1 MISKRKLTTGIF
13 APKNRKFLIAGVA
26 AAAIGTWLLAGDKI
40 KAIFKGEPEPP
51 SLPEPEPTPAP
62 AQAIAPPR
70 IVQQVTTTESIDLDK
85 RLLKGV
91 TGNEVERLQTQ
102 INDTFYKL
110 GYKKGH
116 VFDNKDTGKSWK
128 FPLTVDGD
136 FGEQT
141 YNAVY
146 NNYVFFKDKGYITL
160 DQARYDWVY
169 YYGYKGFDFPSSLRS
184 SSRYKRYAD
193 RYKTGK
199 IDAQK

>member
-40 KAIFKGEPEPP
+40 KAILKGEKEPP

-62 AQAIAPPR
+62 AQAIVQPK

-85 RLLKGV
+85 RLLVGV
-91 TGNEVERLQTQ
+91 TGNEVERLQT
-102 INDTFYKL
+102 ILNDFGYKL
-110 GYKKGH
+110 KLKQGNTYG
-116 VFDNKDTGKSWK
+116 TGKK
-128 FPLTVDGD
+128 YIFPLKVDGN

-141 YNAVY
+141 YNAAY
-146 NNYVFFKDKGYITL
+146 NNLNFLRDKGYITL
-160 DQARYDWVY
+160 DEARYDWAY
-169 YYGYKGFDFPSSLRS
+169 FLGKNGFDFPDSLRS

>member
-62 AQAIAPPR
+62 AQAIAPAR

-85 RLLKGV
+85 RLLLGV
-91 TGNEVERLQTQ
+91 TGNEVKRLQVQ
-102 INDTFYKL
+102 INDTLGKL
-110 GYKKGH
+110 GFERGPVTNKWNKK
-116 VFDNKDTGKSWK
+116 WI
-128 FPLTVDGD
+128 FPLKTDGN

-141 YNAVY
+141 YNATY
-146 NNYVFFKDKGYITL
+146 ANYPFFRDKGYITL

-169 YYGYKGFDFPSSLRS
+169 FLGKNGFDFPDSLRS

>member
-51 SLPEPEPTPAP
+51 SLPEPESTPAP

-85 RLLKGV
+85 RLLVGV
-91 TGNEVERLQTQ
+91 TGNEVERLQT
-102 INDTFYKL
+102 ILNDFGYKL
-110 GYKKGH
+110 KLKQGNTYG
-116 VFDNKDTGKSWK
+116 TGKK
-128 FPLTVDGD
+128 YIFPLKVDGK

-141 YNAVY
+141 YNAGY
-146 NNYVFFKDKGYITL
+146 NNFNFLRDKGYITL

-169 YYGYKGFDFPSSLRS
+169 FLGKNGFDFPDSLRS